1 MMRKSLVAMLVMLM
15 VSAVTFAK
23 DIKTVVFTTTPQ
35 MHCENCENKI
45 KNNLRFEKGVK
56 EITTS
61 VDNQTVT
68 VKYDADKTTP
78 DKIQQGFKKFG
89 YEARQL
95 KDGEKIK
102 RDLNEQCDNM

>member
-1 MMRKSLVAMLVMLM
+1 MRKSLFAMLVMLM

-102 RDLNEQCDNM
+102 RPQRAVR

>member
-1 MMRKSLVAMLVMLM
+1 MRKSLFAMLVMLM

>member
-1 MMRKSLVAMLVMLM
+1 MRKSLFAMLVMLM

-35 MHCENCENKI
+35 MRCENCENKI